1 MAATKKA
8 IVSKKTTSKLSET
21 SKSFVEE
28 PRHDWNSE
36 KEVAEFLAS
45 LIKMTKAKTF
55 LEIGTFQGYTTVEIA
70 KALPKDS
77 YLVTIDIKD
86 YITPDNNSELAKQS
100 KQGKVIEF
108 ILEDSIYALPK
119 LKDGHFDVILI
130 DSMHTFE
137 HVIKEFKQC
146 ERLLAKGG
154 TICMHDS
161 IHIEDVAQI
170 VAYAK
175 HYGWN
180 AINLNTTE
188 NRGLALLTRNY

>member
-1 MAATKKA
+1 MATIKKT
-8 IVSKKTTSKLSET
+8 ISPKKTTAKLAET
-21 SKSFVEE
+21 TKEFVEE

-36 KEVAEFLAS
+36 KEVAEFLAA

-55 LEIGTFQGYTTVEIA
+55 LEIGTFQGFTTVEIA

-86 YITPDNNSELAKQS
+86 YITASNNAELIKQS

-108 ILEDSIYALPK
+108 VLEDSTYALPK
-119 LKDGHFDVILI
+119 LKDAHFDVILI

-180 AINLNTTE
+180 AVNLNTTE
-188 NRGLALLTRNY
+188 DRGLALLTRNY

>member
-1 MAATKKA
+1 MATTKKS
-8 IVSKKTTSKLSET
+8 ITSKKTASKLAKTTEG
-21 SKSFVEE
+21 FIEE
-28 PRHDWNSE
+28 PRHGWNSE
-36 KEVAEFLAS
+36 KEVSEFLAA
-45 LIKMTKAKTF
+45 LVKMTNAKTF
-55 LEIGTFQGYTTVEIA
+55 LEIGTFQGFTTVEIA

-86 YITPDNNSELAKQS
+86 YITPSNNAEIVKQS
-100 KQGKVIEF
+100 KQGKVVEF
-108 ILEDSIYALPK
+108 ILEDSTYALPK
-119 LKDGHFDVILI
+119 LPDAHFDVILI

-146 ERLLAKGG
+146 ERILAKGG

-180 AINLNTTE
+180 AVNLNTTE

>member
-1 MAATKKA
+1 MATVKKT
-8 IVSKKTTSKLSET
+8 ITSKKTASKLAKTTEGFT
-21 SKSFVEE
+21 EE

-55 LEIGTFQGYTTVEIA
+55 LEIGTFQGFTTVEIA

-77 YLVTIDIKD
+77 LLVTIDIKD
-86 YITPDNNSELAKQS
+86 YVTPSNNAELIKQS
-100 KQGKVIEF
+100 KQGKVIDF
-108 ILEDSIYALPK
+108 VLEDSTYALPK
-119 LKDGHFDVILI
+119 LQDNHFDIILI

-161 IHIEDVAQI
+161 IHIDDVVQI

-180 AINLNTTE
+180 AVNLNTTE
-188 NRGLALLTRNY
+188 DRGLALLTRNY

>member
-1 MAATKKA
+1 MAT
-8 IVSKKTTSKLSET
+8 SKKTITSKKT
-21 SKSFVEE
+21 ASKLAKTTEGFIEE

-36 KEVAEFLAS
+36 KEVAEFLSS
-45 LIKMTKAKTF
+45 LIKMTKANTF
-55 LEIGTFQGYTTVEIA
+55 LEIGTFQGFTTVEIA

-77 YLVTIDIKD
+77 LLVTIDIKD
-86 YITPDNNSELAKQS
+86 YITPSNNTELVKQS

-108 ILEDSIYALPK
+108 ILEDSTYALPK
-119 LKDGHFDVILI
+119 LNDGHFDIILI

-154 TICMHDS
+154 AICMHDS

-180 AINLNTTE
+180 AVNLNTTE
-188 NRGLALLTRNY
+188 NRGLALLTRNH